1 MIMEAG
7 CKRLETNQEGDDDD
21 DKNQDE
27 NDDENDDG
35 RRVQKVGN

>member
-21 DKNQDE
+21 GDK